1 MFDCIFTFIGVNHA
15 LLHFIDQTCIIV
27 CLLYIEKQP
36 ICNDVT
42 CSFRVATVE
51 GLKQYYVL
59 MPADIKDAYLVQ
71 ILDKYTETNKKSSIM
86 IFTNTCK

>member
-1 MFDCIFTFIGVNHA
+1 M
-15 LLHFIDQTCIIV
+15 
-27 CLLYIEKQP
+27 
-36 ICNDVT
+36 NDVT

-71 ILDKYTETNKKSSIM
+71 ILDKYTEINKKSSIM
-86 IFTNTCK
+86 IFTNTCKQVIKKSLDKSSDIMTICKVS

>member
-1 MFDCIFTFIGVNHA
+1 M
-15 LLHFIDQTCIIV
+15 
-27 CLLYIEKQP
+27 
-36 ICNDVT
+36 NDVT

-71 ILDKYTETNKKSSIM
+71 ILDKYTEINKKSSIM